1 MINYSKEQII
11 EAAKIHEEL
20 IEEASKI
27 TNKYNEI
34 VHGIKNKLY
43 VEELEIKNDVVFAKN
58 NYDWS
63 MDDHLVSTL
72 HFPIEWLFDE
82 DSILEEKI
90 NLIKKNIEIEKEKEK
105 IKAAEEK
112 AIKQKNQELETLKRL
127 LEKHP
132 NYNEK

>member
-11 EAAKIHEEL
+11 EAKKIHEEL

-90 NLIKKNIEIEKEKEK
+90 NL
-105 IKAAEEK
+105 
-112 AIKQKNQELETLKRL
+112 RS
-127 LEKHP
+127 KHLFGYFLTFIF
-132 NYNEK
+132 NK